1 MLAGTGEYCI
11 CINLG
16 IKSQH
21 CCWREN
27 TVFLVPS
34 PSPAQPSQAPAQPS
48 PEPELYNFSVFFARR
63 LSPDSDCSR
72 VPGAALGRSLFKP
85 SGEVIFCNFE

>member
-21 CCWREN
+21 CCSREN
-27 TVFLVPS
+27 TVFLVVPS
-34 PSPAQPSQAPAQPS
+34 PSPAPAQPQPRTQLGFHHNLVMSSTNTS
-48 PEPELYNFSVFFARR
+48 PSHSSVA
-63 LSPDSDCSR
+63 DQ
-72 VPGAALGRSLFKP
+72 
-85 SGEVIFCNFE
+85 